1 MKILI
6 IYLAFAIM
14 FLIRLIQNK
23 NQQIIEL
30 TEKLDIYYNNYH
42 QCLKVIK
49 EQDPKLAKYLAERNK

>member
-1 MKILI
+1 MQILI
-6 IYLAFAIM
+6 IYLGLVII

-42 QCLKVIK
+42 QCLKDLK
-49 EQDPKLAKYLAERNK
+49 EQDTELAKYLAERKN

>member
-6 IYLAFAIM
+6 IYLAFAII

-42 QCLKVIK
+42 QCLKALK
-49 EQDPKLAKYLAERNK
+49 ENDQELKEYLERNK